1 MDEGE
6 MGRVCPP
13 VILTM
18 VMVIVL
24 LVMREGSGLPSGR
37 GDGERKGM
45 GGE

>member
-24 LVMREGSGLPSGR
+24 LVTRDGSWLPWGR
-37 GDGERKGM
+37 DN
-45 GGE
+45 